1 MFHPDELVTVSG
13 QYVCSDCLSDFC
25 KRESK
30 VEDNIRGFLQDKESE
45 YLWWLFTGDA
55 FVSDVD
61 KLEALRQWYRG
72 WAPWNPEL
80 VENAERDFIDS
91 CPGEMADYLRS
102 C

>member
-30 VEDNIRGFLQDKESE
+30 VEDNIRGFLQEKESE

-61 KLEALRQWYRG
+61 KLEALRQWYSLWKTRNG
-72 WAPWNPEL
+72 TLSIL
-80 VENAERDFIDS
+80 V
-91 CPGEMADYLRS
+91 PGRWPTI
-102 C
+102 